1 VARAHRAGRFW
12 VPGGVNEQGRKK
24 LMDDEAMLEQ
34 DDAPIHGW
42 LQDQGQV
49 GHVISSR
56 IFFSPMEP
64 LALRFD
70 NSAFVSIICH

>member
-1 VARAHRAGRFW
+1 MIGQYLPNNNETATVAF
-12 VPGGVNEQGRKK
+12 RKRPV
-24 LMDDEAMLEQ
+24 DDEAMLEQ

-56 IFFSPMEP
+56 IFFFPMEP